1 VLAKK
6 WRGTAKVF
14 NKSCCLF
21 AYSAMLVMLYKSIV
35 HHGLAN
41 NKGCNTRPEAWVQ
54 VLTLA
59 FEALRRTESMPPM
72 VFRKVS

>member
-1 VLAKK
+1 
-6 WRGTAKVF
+6 
-14 NKSCCLF
+14 
-21 AYSAMLVMLYKSIV
+21 MLVMLYKPIV

-41 NKGCNTRPEAWVQ
+41 NKGFNTRPEAWVQ